1 MYGLL
6 TVRQNDS
13 GGSAP
18 ERRARAEASDA
29 RLYEAGASLALAL
42 LGPIDNLDGFERLVI
57 VADGILGYIPF
68 SVLPHPRAAQGRGDY
83 RPLVLS
89 HEIVRVPSLSV
100 VAAMRGRS
108 GPGGGRGR
116 EGERPTGT
124 RVEVFADPVFTSDD
138 ARVRGPGRAAP
149 GQPGANELSLSTSLR
164 GMGQTLATLPRLL
177 ASRGEAAS
185 IAKAASG
192 ADATITTDFRATRA
206 AAEEALLEPHRVV
219 HFATH
224 GILNDEHPALSG
236 VVLSLVDEEGRPQ
249 DGFLRTQD
257 IYGLRVS
264 AEIVV
269 LSACETAL
277 GKMLRGEGIT
287 GLVHAFLHAGAHTV
301 VASKWRVEDVATQE
315 LMAGFYR
322 RMLAEGA
329 RPAAALRA
337 AQIELLRRQRTRAP
351 FFWGAFE
358 VHGLS

>member
-1 MYGLL
+1 
-6 TVRQNDS
+6 
-13 GGSAP
+13 
-18 ERRARAEASDA
+18 
-29 RLYEAGASLALAL
+29 
-42 LGPIDNLDGFERLVI
+42 
-57 VADGILGYIPF
+57 
-68 SVLPHPRAAQGRGDY
+68 
-83 RPLVLS
+83 
-89 HEIVRVPSLSV
+89 
-100 VAAMRGRS
+100 
-108 GPGGGRGR
+108 
-116 EGERPTGT
+116 
-124 RVEVFADPVFTSDD
+124 
-138 ARVRGPGRAAP
+138 
-149 GQPGANELSLSTSLR
+149 
-164 GMGQTLATLPRLL
+164 MGQTLATLPRLL

-192 ADATITTDFRATRA
+192 ADATITTGFRATRA

-329 RPAAALRA
+329 PPAAALRA